1 MTDRSYNRSESIVI
15 CDKDFNFTPDR
26 KEFLGALTGAFPN
39 QTVFTKEDF
48 DAIGGMPYWCKS
60 SRYDFKTGA
69 NTFNLEAVISGY
81 NGGYEPQNVTPIAPS
96 VQPAP
101 VPAAHNPAHMPVAA
115 KTSTLNVLDNVK
127 IIPEKMSNYVPF
139 GHFKDVKGIIKSKI
153 FFPVFVTGL
162 SGNGKTLMIEQVC
175 ASLKRELFRVN
186 ITIETD
192 EDDLMGGHTLQGGD
206 IMFREGPVI
215 KAMRKG
221 AVLLLDEVD
230 LGSNKLMC
238 LQSVLEGKGY
248 LIKKTGEWVT
258 PAKGFTILATAN
270 TKGQGS
276 DDGKF
281 IGTQIMNE
289 AMLER
294 FAVTMQQ
301 EYPPVATERK
311 ILSKEMALSGDV
323 DMDFCEKLV
332 DWADVIRKTF
342 YEGAID
348 DVVTTRR
355 LVHIVNAFRMFGDKL
370 KSIEMCISRFDE
382 ETRMSILDLY
392 TKIDAGV
399 NPFEEVVEEGSEEN
413 SENPLDE
420 DDF

>member
-1 MTDRSYNRSESIVI
+1 MSKWSYNPAESVNV
-15 CDKDFNFTPDR
+15 DGKKFHLTPDR
-26 KEFLGALTGAFPN
+26 QEFLSVLTKKYPN
-39 QTVFTKEDF
+39 ETSFTKEMIDETGYF
-48 DAIGGMPYWCKS
+48 PYWLKS
-60 SRYDFKTGA
+60 TRYNFKQGSI
-69 NTFNLEAVISGY
+69 FNLQPLLAVD
-81 NGGYEPQNVTPIAPS
+81 NTKTVPQPVPVPIAPA
-96 VQPAP
+96 PA
-101 VPAAHNPAHMPVAA
+101 VSNMPVAA
-115 KTSTLNVLDNVK
+115 QTQAVNLIDDNIK
-127 IIPEKMSNYVPF
+127 IVPEKMSNYVPF

-175 ASLKRELFRVN
+175 AQLKRELYRVN

-192 EDDLMGGHTLQGGD
+192 EDDLMGGHTLQNGN
-206 IMFREGPVI
+206 IIFREGPVI

-248 LIKKTGEWVT
+248 LIKKTGEWVK
-258 PAKGFTILATAN
+258 PADGFTILATAN

-276 DDGKF
+276 EDGKF

-294 FAVTMQQ
+294 FAITMQQ
-301 EYPPVATERK
+301 EYPPVTTERS
-311 ILSKEMALSGDV
+311 ILKKEMALTGPV
-323 DMDFCEKLV
+323 DEEFCTKLV
-332 DWADVIRKTF
+332 DWADIIRKTY

-348 DVVTTRR
+348 DVITTRR

-370 KSIEMCISRFDE
+370 KSITMCISRFDE
-382 ETRMSILDLY
+382 ETRNAVLDLY
-392 TKIDAGV
+392 TKVDEGV
-399 NPFEEVVEEGSEEN
+399 DLNE

-420 DDF
+420 SENSEYNEYDE

>member
-1 MTDRSYNRSESIVI
+1 MI
-15 CDKDFNFTPDR
+15 K
-26 KEFLGALTGAFPN
+26 LN
-39 QTVFTKEDF
+39 Q
-48 DAIGGMPYWCKS
+48 A
-60 SRYDFKTGA
+60 
-69 NTFNLEAVISGY
+69 
-81 NGGYEPQNVTPIAPS
+81 
-96 VQPAP
+96 
-101 VPAAHNPAHMPVAA
+101 
-115 KTSTLNVLDNVK
+115 
-127 IIPEKMSNYVPF
+127 
-139 GHFKDVKGIIKSKI
+139 
-153 FFPVFVTGL
+153 
-162 SGNGKTLMIEQVC
+162 
-175 ASLKRELFRVN
+175 
-186 ITIETD
+186 
-192 EDDLMGGHTLQGGD
+192 
-206 IMFREGPVI
+206 
-215 KAMRKG
+215 
-221 AVLLLDEVD
+221 
-230 LGSNKLMC
+230 
-238 LQSVLEGKGY
+238 LEGKGY

-258 PAKGFTILATAN
+258 PTKGFTILATAN

-281 IGTQIMNE
+281 VGTQIMNE

-301 EYPPVATERK
+301 EYPPVVTERK
-311 ILSKEMALSGDV
+311 ILSKEMALTGDV

-332 DWADVIRKTF
+332 DWADVIRKTY

-370 KSIEMCISRFDE
+370 KSIQMCISRFDE
-382 ETRMSILDLY
+382 ETRLSILDLY